1 MGESTRAGVVVAL
14 TAIVPLIM
22 ASEGWD
28 DHSRARRRTGVDMA
42 KNYLNSLAP
51 NAILFTN
58 GDNDTFP
65 LWYAQEVEGI
75 RTDVRVCNLSLLN
88 TDWYIDQMRRRAYE
102 SAPLPIMMDEE
113 KYRQGTRDV
122 VLIGRSTAV
131 VDLKEAIDETLLD
144 ENLQKYPSQKG
155 YYSLPSGTFRVPVDS
170 AAVLESGLVSPE
182 ETQFLVDAVEWTLT
196 NGSGST
202 PSYVTKNHYAA
213 LNLIA
218 NNNWERPVY
227 FAVTTGPD
235 SYLGLQDHFRLEGL
249 AYRLVPLKYPEN
261 ENPNIL
267 GSIGTDIMY
276 DNVMN
281 KWAWGNMDDVEH
293 GIYMDENNRRM
304 VTNLRLQMSN
314 LAESL
319 LNENE
324 PKKALSV
331 LDEMMRAT
339 PRQNVPFS
347 RVMMPVAE
355 TYLQL
360 AGDANVAPKAA
371 ALTDEDRTHAW
382 AMAQEVVDQFMS
394 MQEDQIVYCTSLD
407 PEFYVALDREVQFA
421 LQIGDRL
428 VRVMKYYHA
437 GTEEAKALEARLTEM
452 ESMVEAYEANYVAL

>member
-1 MGESTRAGVVVAL
+1 
-14 TAIVPLIM
+14 
-22 ASEGWD
+22 
-28 DHSRARRRTGVDMA
+28 MA

-51 NAILFTN
+51 NAIIFTN

-88 TDWYIDQMRRRAYE
+88 TDWYIDQMRRRAYD

-122 VLIGRSTAV
+122 VLIGRSNAV

-155 YYSLPSGTFRVPVDS
+155 YHSLPSGTFRVPVDS
-170 AAVLESGLVSPE
+170 AAVMASGLVSPE
-182 ETQFLVDAVEWTLT
+182 ETQYLVDAVEWTLT

-218 NNNWERPVY
+218 NNNWERPIY

-261 ENPNIL
+261 DNPNIL

-281 KWAWGNMDDVEH
+281 KWGWGNMDDVEH

-319 LNENE
+319 LNEKK

-339 PRQNVPFS
+339 PRQNVQFS

-360 AGDANVAPKAA
+360 AGDANVAPNAA
-371 ALTDEDRTHAW
+371 ALTDEDREHAW
-382 AMAQEVVDQFMS
+382 TMAQEVVDQFMA

-407 PEFYVALDREVQFA
+407 PEFYLALDREVQFA
-421 LQIGDRL
+421 VQIGDRL
-428 VRVMKYYHA
+428 VRVMKYYHG
-437 GTEEAKALEARLTEM
+437 GTEEALALEARLTEM
-452 ESMVEAYEANYVAL
+452 EAMVEAYEANYLAL

>member
-1 MGESTRAGVVVAL
+1 M
-14 TAIVPLIM
+14 
-22 ASEGWD
+22 
-28 DHSRARRRTGVDMA
+28 
-42 KNYLNSLAP
+42 
-51 NAILFTN
+51 
-58 GDNDTFP
+58 
-65 LWYAQEVEGI
+65 
-75 RTDVRVCNLSLLN
+75 
-88 TDWYIDQMRRRAYE
+88 
-102 SAPLPIMMDEE
+102 
-113 KYRQGTRDV
+113 
-122 VLIGRSTAV
+122 
-131 VDLKEAIDETLLD
+131 
-144 ENLQKYPSQKG
+144 
-155 YYSLPSGTFRVPVDS
+155 DS

-202 PSYVTKNHYAA
+202 PSYVTKNHYVA

-319 LNENE
+319 LNEKE

>member
-1 MGESTRAGVVVAL
+1 
-14 TAIVPLIM
+14 
-22 ASEGWD
+22 
-28 DHSRARRRTGVDMA
+28 
-42 KNYLNSLAP
+42 
-51 NAILFTN
+51 
-58 GDNDTFP
+58 
-65 LWYAQEVEGI
+65 
-75 RTDVRVCNLSLLN
+75 LN
-88 TDWYIDQMRRRAYE
+88 TDWYIDQMRRRAYD

-122 VLIGRSTAV
+122 VLIGRSNAV

-170 AAVLESGLVSPE
+170 AAVLASGLVSPE
-182 ETQFLVDAVEWTLT
+182 ETQYLVDAVEWTLT

-218 NNNWERPVY
+218 NNNWERPIY

-261 ENPNIL
+261 DNPNIL

-319 LNENE
+319 LNEKE

-360 AGDANVAPKAA
+360 AGDANVAPNAA
-371 ALTDEDRTHAW
+371 ALTEEDRAHAW
-382 AMAQEVVDQFMS
+382 TMAQEVVDQFMS

-452 ESMVEAYEANYVAL
+452 EAMVEAYEAKTVAL

>member
-1 MGESTRAGVVVAL
+1 MC
-14 TAIVPLIM
+14 
-22 ASEGWD
+22 
-28 DHSRARRRTGVDMA
+28 
-42 KNYLNSLAP
+42 
-51 NAILFTN
+51 
-58 GDNDTFP
+58 
-65 LWYAQEVEGI
+65 I
-75 RTDVRVCNLSLLN
+75 RDR
-88 TDWYIDQMRRRAYE
+88 
-102 SAPLPIMMDEE
+102 
-113 KYRQGTRDV
+113 
-122 VLIGRSTAV
+122 
-131 VDLKEAIDETLLD
+131 
-144 ENLQKYPSQKG
+144 
-155 YYSLPSGTFRVPVDS
+155 
-170 AAVLESGLVSPE
+170 
-182 ETQFLVDAVEWTLT
+182 
-196 NGSGST
+196 
-202 PSYVTKNHYAA
+202 
-213 LNLIA
+213 
-218 NNNWERPVY
+218 
-227 FAVTTGPD
+227 
-235 SYLGLQDHFRLEGL
+235 

-261 ENPNIL
+261 DNPNIL

-319 LNENE
+319 LNEKK

-331 LDEMMRAT
+331 LDEIMRAT

-360 AGDANVAPKAA
+360 AGDANVAPNAA
-371 ALTDEDRTHAW
+371 ALTEEDRAQAW
-382 AMAQEVVDQFMS
+382 TMAQEVVDQFMS

-452 ESMVEAYEANYVAL
+452 EAMVEAYEANYVAL